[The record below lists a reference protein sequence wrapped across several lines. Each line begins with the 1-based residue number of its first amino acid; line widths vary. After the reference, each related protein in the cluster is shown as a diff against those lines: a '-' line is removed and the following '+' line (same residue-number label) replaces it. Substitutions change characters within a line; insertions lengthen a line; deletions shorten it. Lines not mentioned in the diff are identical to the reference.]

1 MKSFYSS
8 WQEWKSPEE
17 ERNEKDANRIIF
29 CGIAFGPG
37 DFAGTALAD
46 KSETALETPDQVAK
60 GTEVMIRVHVTHS
73 ANSFLHHT
81 SWLRVKIN
89 GEEIR
94 NWEYSSLN
102 NLPPGAKFT
111 KEIKLLINEPTEV
124 EAQANCNLHG
134 SKGPAVKKILLK

>member
-1 MKSFYSS
+1 MKRIRIGSFFS
-8 WQEWKSPEE
+8 
-17 ERNEKDANRIIF
+17 ALLLAL
-29 CGIAFGPG
+29 GI
-37 DFAGTALAD
+37 FAGTAYAD
-46 KSETALETPDQVAK
+46 KSGTALETPDQVAK
-60 GTEVMIRVHVTHS
+60 GTEVAIKVHVTHS

-81 SWLRVKIN
+81 NRLRVKIN

-134 SKGPAVKKILLK
+134 SKGPAVRKILLK

>member
-1 MKSFYSS
+1 MEKRRIGSFF
-8 WQEWKSPEE
+8 
-17 ERNEKDANRIIF
+17 AALILAL
-29 CGIAFGPG
+29 GI
-37 DFAGTALAD
+37 FAGTAHAD
-46 KSETALETPDQVAK
+46 KASVALEIPDEVAK
-60 GTEVMIRVHVTHS
+60 GTEVTMTFHVTHS

-81 SWLRVKIN
+81 NWLRVKIN

-94 NWEYSSLN
+94 NWEYSSMN

-134 SKGPAVKKILLK
+134 SKGPTIKKILLK